1 MKKLYKIENYGSNRE
16 LWKSKRGFGGSSISA
31 LFGKSKYMNALDIFC
46 SAIAPKTDE
55 KNDKDT
61 VSTLYGK
68 NAESLIAKIFA
79 LNFGGKYKVS
89 YPKTIKMARRI
100 DKPYMTYTPDGLLKE
115 VVENGRKGG
124 LEIKTHLVANKQ
136 DAEEWK
142 SGNLPENYVLQV
154 LQGLAVMNDLQ
165 FFELYALLNYP
176 NYSDKTNY
184 KSELLH
190 FHIEREDVEEEIEI
204 VEDRQTDFQENNI
217 EKRIPPNVEIK
228 VSETDKLIFKYYP
241 YLTQFLLETNSEKTC
256 EQVVDDFIGQF
267 DVNIPL
273 FCEGD
278 YKTLWAV
285 RTQING
291 LLKEITKLRR
301 QTTKVMKVLLVNVYE
316 PLKKLNTDP
325 LNQACKPLEDKL
337 QAVSDEITQ
346 RLKAFNREEK

>member
-16 LWKSKRGFGGSSISA
+16 LWKAKRGIGGSSISA

-46 SAIAPKTDE
+46 SAINPIVDE

-61 VSTLYGK
+61 TSTIYGK
-68 NAESLIAKIFA
+68 KAESLIAQLFA

-100 DKPYMTYTPDGLLKE
+100 DKPYMTYTADGLLKE
-115 VVENGRKGG
+115 IVENGRKGG
-124 LEIKTHLVANKQ
+124 LEIKTHLVANKK

-165 FFELYALLNYP
+165 FFELYAILNYP

-190 FHIEREDVEEEIEI
+190 FHIEREDVEEEIKI
-204 VEDRQTDFQENNI
+204 VEDRQTDFEENNI
-217 EKRIPPNVEIK
+217 KKRIPPNAEIK
-228 VSETDKLIFKYYP
+228 VNETDKLIFKYYP
-241 YLTQFLLETNSEKTC
+241 SLKQFLLETNSDKSC
-256 EQVVDDFIGQF
+256 EQIVDEFIGQF

-273 FCEGD
+273 LCEGD
-278 YKTLWAV
+278 YKILWSY
-285 RTQING
+285 RTQVNG
-291 LLKEITKLRR
+291 LLKEIGKLRK
-301 QTTKVMKVLLVNVYE
+301 QTIKVMKVLLTNVYE
-316 PLKKLNTDP
+316 PLKKITTNP
-325 LNQACKPLEDKL
+325 IEEACKLLENKL
-337 QAVSDEITQ
+337 QAVSDDMTTK
-346 RLKAFNREEK
+346 LKAFKEEN